1 MRIHEHNHIILIGM
15 LTLVSGA
22 MIYLFHRPPTLLSA
36 TIGITPSYT
45 SGLFGQFT
53 YNMPTF
59 LHTFSFTLLTVGFGK
74 LRVTG
79 SFIAILFWLSANIF
93 FETIQYGPIADKIIN
108 DTHFKFLAS
117 FAQSGTF
124 DFFDLIAI
132 FLGSLA
138 SFLLFT
144 RCYWVIKPELFHK

>member
-1 MRIHEHNHIILIGM
+1 MRIHQHNHFILIGL

-22 MIYLFHRPPTLLSA
+22 MIYIFNRPPTLLSA

-45 SGLFGQFT
+45 SGLFGQFM

-74 LRVTG
+74 LRATG
-79 SFIAILFWLSANIF
+79 SFIAIFFWFSVNII

-108 DTHFKFLAS
+108 DTHFKFLAN

-124 DFFDLIAI
+124 DFFDLISI
-132 FLGSLA
+132 SLGSLA
-138 SFLLFT
+138 SFFLFMW
-144 RCYWVIKPELFHK
+144 CYRLMKPESFNK